1 MISPQPWEEIR
12 RWDLQNASVFG
23 YQTYTC
29 RPNHHVKGNCISLPH
44 RERCHQ
50 HPTDSVFPKHFTPHP
65 PPHPQ
70 RAARDSTPAHL
81 KQGNPYPFPH
91 LPLMPPGILQT
102 TSAAGFPPFH
112 LIHLRSRQLTSV
124 RAPSSQ
130 VLKPSA
136 SFLSGL
142 TGHRKALCNR
152 PSLRDL
158 K

>member
-1 MISPQPWEEIR
+1 MGFAKCVSLWISNLHLQTKPPRKRKLYQPSPSR
-12 RWDLQNASVFG
+12 AG
-23 YQTYTC
+23 
-29 RPNHHVKGNCISLPH
+29 
-44 RERCHQ
+44 CHQ

-70 RAARDSTPAHL
+70 RAARDSTPTHL

-112 LIHLRSRQLTSV
+112 LIHLRSRHLTSI

-142 TGHRKALCNR
+142 TGHRKALRNR